1 MTYGKDGSVTN
12 PPKRTGGDSQGRGSK
27 LNTTHWKPQQT
38 RWGEKLVPNTDNF
51 IVTSTTRQTKD
62 ATVTDYTFTPKQT
75 QPTYSAPTTPA
86 PTAPVATPVP
96 VAVAPTS
103 SSPVETP
110 STTPPV
116 EVIRGTTI
124 IPGSD
129 YEQAVGIRYTPNDI
143 TNVNGN
149 PLPFTFTYQNTNL
162 PTNLDAKSDRPTTK
176 TVWFNTDGKGN
187 VSKIG
192 TGWEHSVT
200 IKAGTLWTNLRT
212 TLRAPGI
219 DARNLGGNV
228 QKHFL
233 ALVKELDDNKKA
245 NSTGAAN
252 AVINAQNKAE
262 NDINIKKNAGIN
274 AVLDAA
280 QGAYD
285 SKNNNNTGSG
295 EYLKN
300 RNKLLIPIE
309 EAGLN
314 NVNGKNY
321 MPGLEEVFREFYIR
335 EKLTPSQLKT
345 FREVPYGD
353 FNSTFYA
360 ETQDLEAKEKFNEKA
375 RLDDVDFLGVYNAVN
390 EFDYAPKPIT
400 KYDPVNFYRFQYGQ
414 RVLAGENVRANE
426 AETLAKYEGENLQA
440 EDIITTKDIEDARS
454 QQLNVTVSEEDEL
467 SIIRNNEY
475 FQAQFDAAKSGNPE
489 NADYLF
495 WKDLQNNPLYSIE
508 DATGGRIP
516 IYEISDD
523 KPNDFVRL
531 FLKSER
537 TNDKKEINS
546 LMEAQDF
553 SDAATITDLE
563 DKINEL
569 IGEEQLR
576 KVSQFGQLTKDA
588 LKETVAEIKNQKAK
602 EQNMAFYK
610 GLGSFSEIFNAGKTI
625 SESFLNDTGIGGIL
639 PMSDRGRSYAK
650 KLGDK
655 LEGATGINNSV
666 EYNWENWFQDALS
679 KKYSPNYEENKEK
692 YQPFEIKEEILEAFT
707 RFLNRNLGVDPFNQ
721 DTGQFNE
728 LFLER
733 AGFNTT
739 EELIDYLNNDEL
751 NPEESEES
759 KKILDIITSVS
770 PNRNNVEEYSTYI
783 KEAED
788 LIEAQRK
795 KIDALDDKYSNN
807 LKIDGITEEVAGR
820 FAREFVNDYLK
831 PRFDTSRSMDEF
843 IEYMDVRQKDKNPF
857 QTEDLAFALRN
868 AGHIQAE
875 NYLKE
880 LEGRT
885 GETSKFNTEFY
896 FDPLANGARVNPE
909 REQVLQKQRD
919 TVNKDWKDAKDNNFE
934 NTIPKEGE
942 NLTWY
947 QQAYRYGLG
956 GFNEDNEDRK
966 WTLSKDD
973 FAQLHFQLVGKWAD
987 YDPALDLLNATIIS
1001 DKAQSIVDDYL
1012 ADKAQKIGSVF
1023 GRFITPEEFADEMLE
1038 GVDPYDDRYDE
1049 ILESLGL
1056 EDFKGT
1062 IEDLRGYIVDI
1073 MRTGAAKEI
1082 RENIKFLNEQ
1092 REDPSQEILGIT
1104 YIDRPEDYSEGE
1116 LKGKTWLFE
1125 SFQKSGYEGT
1135 EDEFYDTF
1143 LPDVERS
1150 EMELISEVQSGKG
1163 LEFGFGLQESLS
1175 DPLAAYANI
1184 TQLTKFED
1192 EEEKEQQKVKTTSQK
1207 ETSVFNVFD
1216 LGYEDEEDTYQKS
1229 PSAQEFLGEF
1239 APFFK

>member
-51 IVTSTTRQTKD
+51 TVTSTTRRTKD

-96 VAVAPTS
+96 VAVAPT
-103 SSPVETP
+103 PPPAVATP
-110 STTPPV
+110 SPQQPK
-116 EVIRGTTI
+116 EIRATTI

-129 YEQAVGIRYTPNDI
+129 YERAVGIRYTPNQTTEFKG
-143 TNVNGN
+143 TN
-149 PLPFTFTYQNTNL
+149 LPFTFTYQDTNL
-162 PTNLDAKSDRPTTK
+162 PTNLDTKSDRQTSYTIWYTKDKDNYIVNVGEGAAPPGATSFTVNAGQTTPTITGPK
-176 TVWFNTDGKGN
+176 KSQETIDGLQQTAN
-187 VSKIG
+187 SRQI
-192 TGWEHSVT
+192 TADT
-200 IKAGTLWTNLRT
+200 
-212 TLRAPGI
+212 
-219 DARNLGGNV
+219 
-228 QKHFL
+228 
-233 ALVKELDDNKKA
+233 NKKA
-245 NSTGAAN
+245 NDTGALN
-252 AVINAQNKAE
+252 AVINAGNVAE
-262 NDINIKKNAGIN
+262 NAINVKKNAGIN

-280 QGAYD
+280 RAAFI
-285 SKNNNNTGSG
+285 STSNTGSG

-300 RNKLLIPIE
+300 RNDILLDPIE
-309 EAGLN
+309 DAGLN
-314 NVNGKNY
+314 NVNGKDY

-335 EKLTPSQLKT
+335 EKLTPPQYDN
-345 FREVPYGD
+345 FIEVPYGD
-353 FNSTFYA
+353 FDSTFYA
-360 ETQDLEAKEKFNEKA
+360 ETQDPEAKEKFDEKT
-375 RLDDVDFLGVYNAVN
+375 RLDDVDFLGVYNVVN
-390 EFDYAPKPIT
+390 EIDYEPKVVT
-400 KYDPVNFYRFQYGQ
+400 EYNPVNFYRFEYGQ
-414 RVLAGENVRANE
+414 RRRNGENVRANE
-426 AETLAKYEGENLQA
+426 AEALAKYEGENLQA

-679 KKYSPNYEENKEK
+679 KKYSPNYEENKEE
-692 YQPFEIKEEILEAFT
+692 YQPFEIKEGILEAFT

-721 DTGQFNE
+721 DTDQFNE

-751 NPEESEES
+751 NPEES
-759 KKILDIITSVS
+759 KKILEIITSVS
-770 PNRNNVEEYSTYI
+770 PNRNNVEEYTTYI

-788 LIEAQRK
+788 LIETQRNE
-795 KIDALDDKYSNN
+795 IDELDNKYNNN
-807 LKIDGITEEVAGR
+807 LEIDGITEEVAGR

-868 AGHIQAE
+868 AGQIQAE

-880 LEGRT
+880 LEGRA

-909 REQVLQKQRD
+909 REQVLQEQRD
-919 TVNKDWKDAKDNNFE
+919 TVNNDWEEAQEKEFKNK
-934 NTIPKEGE
+934 IPKEGE
-942 NLTWY
+942 TLTWY

-956 GFNEDNEDRK
+956 GFNEDGK

-1184 TQLTKFED
+1184 AQLTKFED
-1192 EEEKEQQKVKTTSQK
+1192 EEEKEQQKVKTTSQR

>member
-1 MTYGKDGSVTN
+1 MTYGKGPVTN

-27 LNTTHWKPQQT
+27 LNTTYWKPQQT
-38 RWGEKLVPNTDNF
+38 RWGETLVPNTDKF
-51 IVTSTTRQTKD
+51 TVTTTTRLTKD

-75 QPTYSAPTTPA
+75 QPTYSAPT
-86 PTAPVATPVP
+86 APVVTPVP
-96 VAVAPTS
+96 VAVAPT
-103 SSPVETP
+103 PTTTVA
-110 STTPPV
+110 TPPPQQPK
-116 EVIRGTTI
+116 EIRATTI

-129 YEQAVGIRYTPNDI
+129 YERAVGIRYTPNETTKFKE
-143 TNVNGN
+143 TN
-149 PLPFTFTYQNTNL
+149 LPFKFTYQDTNL

-176 TVWFNTDGKGN
+176 TVSFNTDGEGN

-200 IKAGTLWTNLRT
+200 INAGTIWPNLRN
-212 TLRAPGI
+212 TLRGPGI

-228 QKHFL
+228 QRHFL
-233 ALVKELDDNKKA
+233 GLIDELDKNKKA

-280 QGAYD
+280 KAAYV
-285 SKNNNNTGSG
+285 STNNTGSHG

-300 RNKLLIPIE
+300 RNDILLDTIE
-309 EAGLN
+309 EEGLN
-314 NVNGKNY
+314 NVNGKDY

-335 EKLTPSQLKT
+335 EKLTPSQYEN
-345 FREVPYGD
+345 FVEVPYGD
-353 FNSTFYA
+353 FDSTFYV
-360 ETQDLEAKEKFNEKA
+360 ETQDPEAKEKFDEKT
-375 RLDDVDFLGVYNAVN
+375 RLDDVDFLGVYNVVN
-390 EFDYAPKPIT
+390 ELDYAPKVVT
-400 KYDPVNFYRFQYGQ
+400 EYNPVNFYRFEYSQ

-426 AETLAKYEGENLQA
+426 AEALAKYEGENLQA

-679 KKYSPNYEENKEK
+679 KKYSPNYEENKEE
-692 YQPFEIKEEILEAFT
+692 YQPFEIKEGILEAFT

-751 NPEESEES
+751 NPEESKE
-759 KKILDIITSVS
+759 ILKIITSVS
-770 PNRNNVEEYSTYI
+770 PNRNNVEEYSNYI

-788 LIEAQRK
+788 LIEAQRN
-795 KIDALDDKYSNN
+795 KIDALDKEYNNN
-807 LKIDGITEEVAGR
+807 LEIDGITEEVAGR

-868 AGHIQAE
+868 AGQIQAE

-880 LEGRT
+880 LEGRA

-909 REQVLQKQRD
+909 REQVLQEQRD
-919 TVNKDWKDAKDNNFE
+919 TVNNDWEEAQDNEFKNK
-934 NTIPKEGE
+934 IPKEGE

-956 GFNEDNEDRK
+956 GFNENGK

-1184 TQLTKFED
+1184 AQLTKFED
-1192 EEEKEQQKVKTTSQK
+1192 EEEKEQQKVKTTSQR

-1216 LGYEDEEDTYQKS
+1216 LGYEDDEDTYQKS